1 MQLINCKAK
10 LKLKRTKYCVL
21 SVTGNYND
29 NDANSKNIIFTIK
42 DTELNVPVA
51 TLSARDN
58 EKQSKVFRKIFE
70 RSVYWNEYKTKVENK
85 NPTSEYR
92 YFLNSNFVGAKRL
105 FELIY
110 LNRGNDVKRFNTRRY
125 HLPRDIIKNYN
136 VIIN

>member
-58 EKQSKVFRKIFE
+58 EKQSKVFSKIF
-70 RSVYWNEYKTKVENK
+70 
-85 NPTSEYR
+85 
-92 YFLNSNFVGAKRL
+92 
-105 FELIY
+105 
-110 LNRGNDVKRFNTRRY
+110 
-125 HLPRDIIKNYN
+125 
-136 VIIN
+136 